1 MFRIESRIFRNLLL
15 ITTLFGFVFAM
26 PVLADGPL
34 EGESSHYELLIEF
47 NQGFLS
53 SDAASKPYLA
63 WLTLQPGYF
72 FESGLRLNG
81 SFGTVFVNPG
91 SALIIGGK
99 VTYRIMEPMNI
110 PIEVHIGAE
119 GLIDSGIGNQD
130 FEYVGSILTVGLL
143 EGVGGVALRW
153 GYESA
158 SKEQLVSLGINI
170 AIIN

>member
-1 MFRIESRIFRNLLL
+1 MNKFAGIFLRYMFLTGMLYGL
-15 ITTLFGFVFAM
+15 VGIT
-26 PVLADGPL
+26 PVHADDSE
-34 EGESSHYELLIEF
+34 EGGSSHYELQIEL

-72 FESGLRLNG
+72 FESGWRLNG

-91 SALIIGGK
+91 SALIVGGK
-99 VTYRIMEPMNI
+99 VTYRIYEPMNV
-110 PIEVHIGAE
+110 PIEVHFGAE
-119 GLIDSGIGNQD
+119 GLIDVGICKRD
-130 FEYVGSILTVGLL
+130 FKYIGSILTVGIF
-143 EGVGGVALRW
+143 EGLGGVAFRW

-158 SKEQLVSLGINI
+158 SEEQMVSLGINI